1 MSVMIQYIIF
11 FMRQITSTYCLADYF
26 FQLLNDKE
34 KPAETEEQSKK
45 VEYNKKSLPKSKVR
59 KILFPGI
66 LLYFS
71 QWNLLT
77 YIIIVKFNM
86 DAKQFRAKPHF
97 WEAGVAQWW
106 ERSPPTNVSRVQFPG
121 PASYVGLV
129 CCWFSSLL
137 PEVFMR
143 VLRFSPQLKSQ
154 HFQIS
159 ILACKSVPN

>member
-71 QWNLLT
+71 Q
-77 YIIIVKFNM
+77 
-86 DAKQFRAKPHF
+86 
-97 WEAGVAQWW
+97 
-106 ERSPPTNVSRVQFPG
+106 
-121 PASYVGLV
+121 
-129 CCWFSSLL
+129 
-137 PEVFMR
+137 
-143 VLRFSPQLKSQ
+143 
-154 HFQIS
+154 
-159 ILACKSVPN
+159 